1 MVRVVLLPYF
11 CKTESKETSMATRIV
26 SIPERLADKQLA
38 MVERVFETLAND
50 GFHCLSSR
58 GIALA
63 CKAVT
68 SPRVSAMS
76 ASWRAS
82 RLVRLEALLSLA
94 IERSESREPGL
105 AIPWV
110 GRRSE
115 LLRDLFGL
123 LCNRQLLRLHWTEDG
138 SEFSDRSNA
147 TIVLIEGRLHA
158 RLVKRDD
165 VPAQR

>member
-1 MVRVVLLPYF
+1 
-11 CKTESKETSMATRIV
+11 MAARIV

-50 GFHCLSSR
+50 SFHCLSSR

-63 CKAVT
+63 CKAVM
-68 SPRVSAMS
+68 SPRVSAMP

-82 RLVRLEALLSLA
+82 WLVRLEALLSLA

-105 AIPWV
+105 ALPWV

-123 LCNRQLLRLHWTEDG
+123 LCNRQLLRLCWTEDG
-138 SEFSDRSNA
+138 SEADNLSHA